1 MEARMMPCPSRAML
15 FGLSALAGPSPLAQ
29 SAAPGPSQRPRPGLT
44 AQQSKQAV
52 ELAQGAMQELR
63 KKTEGANEP
72 EADRREFI
80 VNVEL
85 LNTKEDPPAAGAE
98 PAKAKPAE
106 RPDEPPQAR
115 PARAPS

>member
-1 MEARMMPCPSRAML
+1 MKARIRSLAML
-15 FGLSALAGPSPLAQ
+15 FGLSAIAGPPTLAQ

-85 LNTKEDPPAAGAE
+85 QNTKEYPPADGAE
-98 PAKAKPAE
+98 PAKAKPADKA
-106 RPDEPPQAR
+106 DEPPQAQ
-115 PARAPS
+115 PVPAPS